1 MRIFTP
7 GERNPVRV
15 AAKAPMLLNQ
25 MYVRVKSLAA
35 AVAGYGLV
43 FLGARALAMSL
54 SAPAQQAPQPPAAAP
69 ESAPQTPAPPPA
81 ATPQQNQPAAE
92 EPTTATAPTS
102 PAKVAAPAPEPAGS
116 ITEEQL
122 RQLLMG
128 KPLYL
133 RGGYLSNNLSFGED
147 GLLINDSPRGSYTLS
162 AVEIERVRLT
172 KHKVVLE
179 GARYGLHFLGA
190 LPNEDTTKPVDRV
203 RITPK
208 KKILKITIDRE
219 LVVTPK
225 SNKSWWPKLG
235 LGKATE
241 TSPATTAT
249 PAAAPAPQSEAS
261 ETAAAESE
269 ARAEMAKAPEAER
282 PADPKSVTTTFSAA
296 HANQVLDGALDRIF
310 AQGLDDRLIAS
321 MPDFWK
327 LYYQA
332 VAAKTDYRPKDPAV
346 LRQNAVDK
354 KARLLTSFV
363 PESNEYAQA
372 NAVAGMALYHTV
384 IGADGK
390 PGEIAVGRPIGFGLD
405 ENAVAAIRKASFEPA
420 VKDGK
425 PVPVM
430 LDLVVQF
437 RIYST
442 RTSAKDKPAPAATP
456 EPAQPAAPSL
466 PGPYSVQHP

>member
-1 MRIFTP
+1 
-7 GERNPVRV
+7 
-15 AAKAPMLLNQ
+15 MLLNQ
-25 MYVRVKSLAA
+25 KYVRVKSPAA
-35 AVAGYGLV
+35 AVAGFGWV
-43 FLGARALAMSL
+43 FLGALALAMSL
-54 SAPAQQAPQPPAAAP
+54 SAPAQQAPQPPAA
-69 ESAPQTPAPPPA
+69 
-81 ATPQQNQPAAE
+81 TPQQNLPAAA
-92 EPTTATAPTS
+92 EPTPATAPTS

-122 RQLLMG
+122 RQMLVG

-162 AVEIERVRLT
+162 AVEIDRVRLT

-225 SNKSWWPKLG
+225 TNKSWWPKLG

-241 TSPATTAT
+241 TSPTTAAT
-249 PAAAPAPQSEAS
+249 PAAAPSEAS
-261 ETAAAESE
+261 ETAAAEIE

-282 PADPKSVTTTFSAA
+282 PADPKSVTTTLSAA
-296 HANQVLDGALDRIF
+296 HANQVLNGALDRIF

-321 MPDFWK
+321 MPGFWK
-327 LYYQA
+327 LYYEA
-332 VAAKTDYRPKDPAV
+332 AAAKTDYRPKDPAV
-346 LRQNAVDK
+346 LRQNTVDK
-354 KARLLTSFV
+354 RARLLTSFV

-420 VKDGK
+420 IKDGK

-442 RTSAKDKPAPAATP
+442 RTSAKDKPEPAATP
-456 EPAQPAAPSL
+456 EPVQPAAPSL

>member
-1 MRIFTP
+1 
-7 GERNPVRV
+7 
-15 AAKAPMLLNQ
+15 MLLNH
-25 MYVRVKSLAA
+25 MYVRVKSRVIPATAA
-35 AVAGYGLV
+35 MAGYALV
-43 FLGARALAMSL
+43 FLGTLAMNS
-54 SAPAQQAPQPPAAAP
+54 SAPAQQAPQPPTATTH
-69 ESAPQTPAPPPA
+69 QTQPPA
-81 ATPQQNQPAAE
+81 T
-92 EPTTATAPTS
+92 
-102 PAKVAAPAPEPAGS
+102 EPAGS

-122 RQLLMG
+122 RQMLVG

-147 GLLINDSPRGSYTLS
+147 GLLINESPRGSYTLS
-162 AVEIERVRLT
+162 AVEIDRVHLT

-190 LPNEDTTKPVDRV
+190 LPYEDSTKPVDRV

-225 SNKSWWPKLG
+225 TNKSWWPKLG
-235 LGKATE
+235 LGKDTE
-241 TSPATTAT
+241 TTPTTATT
-249 PAAAPAPQSEAS
+249 PAAATPAPPTAPPSEAS
-261 ETAAAESE
+261 QAAAAESE

-282 PADPKSVTTTFSAA
+282 PADPKSVTTTLSAA
-296 HANQVLDGALDRIF
+296 HANQVLNGALDRIF

-327 LYYQA
+327 LYYA
-332 VAAKTDYRPKDPAV
+332 AAAAKTDYRPKDPAV
-346 LRQNAVDK
+346 LRQNTVDK
-354 KARLLTSFV
+354 RARLLTSFV

-425 PVPVM
+425 PVPVL

-442 RTSAKDKPAPAATP
+442 RTSAKDKPEPAATP
-456 EPAQPAAPSL
+456 EPVQPAAPSL

>member
-1 MRIFTP
+1 
-7 GERNPVRV
+7 
-15 AAKAPMLLNQ
+15 MLLNQ
-25 MYVRVKSLAA
+25 MYVRVKSPSAALA
-35 AVAGYGLV
+35 GCGWV
-43 FLGARALAMSL
+43 FLGALALAMSL
-54 SAPAQQAPQPPAAAP
+54 SAPAQQAPPPLAAP
-69 ESAPQTPAPPPA
+69 
-81 ATPQQNQPAAE
+81 PQQNQPAAA
-92 EPTTATAPTS
+92 EPTPTAASTS
-102 PAKVAAPAPEPAGS
+102 PAKVAAPSPEPAGS

-122 RQLLMG
+122 RQLLVG

-147 GLLINDSPRGSYTLS
+147 GLLINDSPRGSYTLC
-162 AVEIERVRLT
+162 AVEIDRVRLT

-190 LPNEDTTKPVDRV
+190 LPYEDSTKPVDRV
-203 RITPK
+203 RITPP

-241 TSPATTAT
+241 TSPTTAT
-249 PAAAPAPQSEAS
+249 APAAPPSEAS
-261 ETAAAESE
+261 EAAAAESE

-282 PADPKSVTTTFSAA
+282 PADPKSVTTTLFAA
-296 HANQVLDGALDRIF
+296 HANQVLNGALDRIF
-310 AQGLDDRLIAS
+310 AQGIDDRLIAS

-390 PGEIAVGRPIGFGLD
+390 PGEISVGRPIGFGLD

-420 VKDGK
+420 IKDGK
-425 PVPVM
+425 PVPVL

-442 RTSAKDKPAPAATP
+442 RTSAKDKPEPAATP
-456 EPAQPAAPSL
+456 EPVQPAAPSL
-466 PGPYSVQHP
+466 PGPYSVPHS